1 MIDKEE
7 LKIQET
13 KTVWV
18 AWTNTDLT
26 EGRGQSYPKAV
37 CEKEATAIRLGHKG
51 SVMGSNCHVTAELAV
66 KVSGRWLYPARL
78 HTATTED
85 SQAQAS
91 TDAKR
96 AAIEKA
102 KAAGLTDD
110 DIKALVNL

>member
-1 MIDKEE
+1 MSKQEE

-37 CEKEATAIRLGHKG
+37 CEKEATAIRLGRKG
-51 SVMGSNCHVTAELAV
+51 SVMGSDCHITEELSV
-66 KVSGRWLYPARL
+66 KVNGIWLYPARL
-78 HTATTED
+78 QHATSD
-85 SQAQAS
+85 DDQAQAHI
-91 TDAKR
+91 DGRR

-102 KAAGLTDD
+102 KAAGLTDE
-110 DIKALVNL
+110 DIRALFLR